1 MAALAWKLE
10 YKVFM
15 RMSQGTQ
22 TGNDLEKIAVR
33 LLSWYSDIIGDTC
46 PLNIDER
53 WSPFLHMSWFVF
65 GFLYQLN
72 QVIFSSGW
80 FWHFVLLYRGHT
92 VKAVC
97 ESFHLSKDAGFKV
110 SFFVE
115 SIWIIN
121 YFLFGDTIINYYIHP
136 ALQVVT
142 HMMPDLPNVGLER
155 DIEQFIVS
163 FFIRI
168 IV

>member
-1 MAALAWKLE
+1 
-10 YKVFM
+10 
-15 RMSQGTQ
+15 
-22 TGNDLEKIAVR
+22 
-33 LLSWYSDIIGDTC
+33 
-46 PLNIDER
+46 
-53 WSPFLHMSWFVF
+53 MSWFVF
-65 GFLYQLN
+65 GFLYQLMN
-72 QVIFSSGW
+72 QVTFSSGW

-115 SIWIIN
+115 WIWIIN
-121 YFLFGDTIINYYIHP
+121 YFLFGDTIINYYILP

-163 FFIRI
+163 FFIHI
-168 IV
+168 IVKQSHLCPTNPLVSSLFSGILWKSCLSGRWFENLSNPGHSWHRWVIFFADQCIKL